1 LNLSQIERNDKL
13 HPLVSSAVLVAAT
26 LICSFLVTHAPRSS
40 SVWLI
45 TLFFCWVEAL
55 YGILIVYRRT
65 LGPKLSGAMSAV
77 IFTTVGG
84 YTAISLASVITYVAT
99 RDSSGDQD
107 PVIFGILLFEAVAL
121 FGVLQVLVVRDK
133 IDVATSMD
141 EERIHAVRVEA
152 SERIATARA
161 LLDICQRTSL
171 EEQRRIESVSKR
183 LYAAQCAL
191 SHSHNPEVTPSADA
205 EIHAVADALHASAST
220 VKTNIPILG
229 IVSEMEQQL
238 FSLETILR
246 RNRIS

>member
-1 LNLSQIERNDKL
+1 MNLSDIERNDKL
-13 HPLVSSAVLVAAT
+13 NPLVPTAVLVAAT
-26 LICSFLVTHAPRSS
+26 LICGFLVTHAPRSS
-40 SVWLI
+40 TVWLI

-55 YGILIVYRRT
+55 YGILIVWRRN
-65 LGPKLSGAMSAV
+65 LGPNLSGAMSAV
-77 IFTTVGG
+77 VFTSVGG

-121 FGVLQVLVVRDK
+121 FVVLQVLVVRDK
-133 IDVATSMD
+133 IDVATSVD
-141 EERIHAVRVEA
+141 RGRIHAVRMEA

-161 LLDICQRTSL
+161 LLSICKRASL
-171 EEQRRIESVSKR
+171 EEQVRIESVSKR
-183 LYAAQCAL
+183 LYTAQSAL
-191 SHSHNPEVTPSADA
+191 SHSHSPEITPSADA
-205 EIHAVADALHASAST
+205 EIHGVADALHASAST
-220 VKTNIPILG
+220 VRTDIPILG